1 MTETQ
6 ATTSNIIIL
15 EIKTMTTVGRIIN
28 RIIKIKINI
37 TLKELIKTRTM
48 TRIRINNIMLGII
61 TSSKFLFN

>member
-28 RIIKIKINI
+28 RIIQIKITK